1 MFLSFY
7 LLPNDVFDLVV
18 DQSQVVVD
26 LSLRTNRFRISLS
39 FNRTAD
45 CNIIIRTK
53 ARTWCLS

>member
-7 LLPNDVFDLVV
+7 LLSNDVFDLVV

-39 FNRTAD
+39 FN
-45 CNIIIRTK
+45 
-53 ARTWCLS
+53 